1 MFWCHFWSEREAAFR
16 SIYLVWHA
24 QGNEEGWCMAKER
37 GQMMER
43 KKTSKSGFETKTHS
57 RIETT
62 TQKSEN
68 VDLKR
73 KPTLSL
79 NKRVGNI
86 PKTPAW

>member
-1 MFWCHFWSEREAAFR
+1 
-16 SIYLVWHA
+16 
-24 QGNEEGWCMAKER
+24 MAKER

-43 KKTSKSGFETKTHS
+43 KKTSKSRFETKTHS

-73 KPTLSL
+73 KPTLNL